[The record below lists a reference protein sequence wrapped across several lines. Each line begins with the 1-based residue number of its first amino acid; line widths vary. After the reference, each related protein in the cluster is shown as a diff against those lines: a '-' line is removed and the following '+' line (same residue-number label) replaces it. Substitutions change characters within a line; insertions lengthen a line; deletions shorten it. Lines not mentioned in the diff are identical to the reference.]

1 MKKKE
6 KKSNHYP
13 LYVRV
18 FQVVATVLFA
28 LVLLFSTL
36 SLATSKQSLKS
47 MCNKYV
53 RGVELNEEYFGN
65 FTDSGWSR
73 EETESFLTDDKI
85 YHLLS
90 GVMTDRMLALFR
102 YSDSYEYD
110 LEGCKAE
117 IKALISDYNEKYG
130 NNMSDSK
137 ISSLAAYTCDIS
149 GLSAMFVYDTPLAYR
164 TALSGTE
171 NTESVKTDTRILET
185 FALLS
190 RWYFIASIVVMF
202 LIILGILI
210 YIHKE
215 HIYPVLADTVLHPS
229 LLFLALS
236 IGERFGLPDNP
247 VVTDHVFLCLGLVS
261 LIGVIIGVFLYL
273 IARNIQKWDELEA
286 EKSPEE

>member
-1 MKKKE
+1 
-6 KKSNHYP
+6 
-13 LYVRV
+13 
-18 FQVVATVLFA
+18 
-28 LVLLFSTL
+28 
-36 SLATSKQSLKS
+36 

-110 LEGCKAE
+110 LEGCKAK
-117 IKALISDYNEKYG
+117 IKALISDYNEEYG
-130 NNMSDSK
+130 NNLSDSK
-137 ISSLAAYTCDIS
+137 MSSLAAYTCDIS

-171 NTESVKTDTRILET
+171 NTEGIKTDTRILET

-190 RWYFIASIVVMF
+190 RWYFIAAIVVMF
-202 LIILGILI
+202 LVILGILI

-286 EKSPEE
+286 EKFPEK